1 MLKFLD
7 LILNKL
13 PVLKKFDGYKTIT
26 GGVLIAVGTAAVA
39 ASPVAPL
46 YSLELLKYGSV
57 LISVG
62 KALGVVG
69 VTGKAIKDQVNG

>member
-39 ASPVAPL
+39 
-46 YSLELLKYGSV
+46 
-57 LISVG
+57 
-62 KALGVVG
+62 LGVVG
-69 VTGKAIKDQVNG
+69 LTGKAVKDKVNG